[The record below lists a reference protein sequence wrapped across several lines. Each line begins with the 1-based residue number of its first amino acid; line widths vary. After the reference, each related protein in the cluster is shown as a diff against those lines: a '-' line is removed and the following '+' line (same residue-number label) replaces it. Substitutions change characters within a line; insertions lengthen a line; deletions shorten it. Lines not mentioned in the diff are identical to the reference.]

1 MSRKKSGRTT
11 GRINPVS
18 PRLPSNSLGMKL
30 FFALMV
36 LLVLTL
42 AVITVNPGKVN
53 VLTGASVSLGRISN
67 SDLEITLPDEVFKEI
82 VLPEEPLPEEP
93 DAEETPVGKTPA
105 EQDSLPAIAEPVIVP
120 DKKDTEKK
128 TLKKQTD
135 TMISNLIEIFALPT
149 ISSVILNTTDLTLNN
164 SNQNIT
170 ANVTSSDADGETVK
184 YIYNWL
190 VNSSSGPGIPI
201 AILNM
206 PFESVNG
213 TNSSNAW
220 DYSGY
225 GNNVSYIGSIVWNA
239 TEGYGGRGAY
249 TFDGVD
255 DVLYLPDD
263 KGLKNISYGNFT
275 LAAWVKTNTS
285 KTSQDIFRR
294 DNYGDTI
301 PDGQRRLVS
310 LDLQF
315 STGPR
320 FVLYDATNIPTAEGF
335 REYRNNN
342 WHHIAGVRDTAAD
355 VIH

>member
-1 MSRKKSGRTT
+1 MSRKSRRTT
-11 GRINPVS
+11 GRINQSLRDCGETKGGCQLLARLKEINNPAKRKLQWEFLPSSYKSAAELTATRTKVRVS
-18 PRLPSNSLGMKL
+18 PQSQNPSKLPSNSFGMKL

-36 LLVLTL
+36 LFVLTL
-42 AVITVNPGKVN
+42 AVITVNPGTIN
-53 VLTGASVSLGRISN
+53 VLTGAVIGFGADN
-67 SDLEITLPDEVFKEI
+67 DLEITLPDEIFKEI
-82 VLPEEPLPEEP
+82 VLPEEPLPEES
-93 DAEETPVGKTPA
+93 DAEETPVGKTP
-105 EQDSLPAIAEPVIVP
+105 EQNFPPINAEPVIIP
-120 DKKDTEKK
+120 DKKDTVKE
-128 TLKKQTD
+128 TLKKQTE
-135 TMISNLIEIFALPT
+135 TIISNLIEIFALPT

-249 TFDGVD
+249 TFDGV
-255 DVLYLPDD
+255 
-263 KGLKNISYGNFT
+263 
-275 LAAWVKTNTS
+275 
-285 KTSQDIFRR
+285 
-294 DNYGDTI
+294 
-301 PDGQRRLVS
+301 
-310 LDLQF
+310 
-315 STGPR
+315 
-320 FVLYDATNIPTAEGF
+320 
-335 REYRNNN
+335 
-342 WHHIAGVRDTAAD
+342 
-355 VIH
+355 

>member
-1 MSRKKSGRTT
+1 MTNKTKVIKNKDLTKLYSSK
-11 GRINPVS
+11 
-18 PRLPSNSLGMKL
+18 LHSNSLSLNIL
-30 FFALMV
+30 FFFMV
-36 LLVLTL
+36 IIVLSLIYLTSFSG
-42 AVITVNPGKVN
+42 I
-53 VLTGASVSLGRISN
+53 TGANIGLGIELPEDEIAI
-67 SDLEITLPDEVFKEI
+67 DLPLIKI
-82 VLPEEPLPEEP
+82 PEEPTPEEP

-225 GNNVSYIGSIVWNA
+225 GNNVSYIGSIVLNA

-255 DVLYLPDD
+255 DALYLPDD

-294 DNYGDTI
+294 DNYEDTV
-301 PDGQRRLVS
+301 PDGQRRLAS

-320 FVLYDATNIPTAEGF
+320 FVLYDGTNIPTAEGF

-342 WHHIAGVRDTAAD
+342 WHRMAGSSVR
-355 VIH
+355 